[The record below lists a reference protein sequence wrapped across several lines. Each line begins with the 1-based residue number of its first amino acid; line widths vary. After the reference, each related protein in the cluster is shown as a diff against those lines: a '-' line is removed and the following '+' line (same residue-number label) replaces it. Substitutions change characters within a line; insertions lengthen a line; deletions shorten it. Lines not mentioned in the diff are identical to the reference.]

1 MLPLDRQ
8 KKMNLKAEQLSAH
21 LKSKGL
27 SSIYIISGDELLLVQ
42 EAADAIRAA
51 AKLNG
56 YIERKL
62 FHADSKFDWND
73 ILIEADSRSLF
84 SNKKFLE
91 IRIITGKPGDKGS
104 KALQAY
110 LKKVDPENLT
120 LIITPKLDRASTRS
134 KWFTALEAQGIFI
147 QIWPIG
153 AHQLPQWLNQRL
165 NQSDIKVS
173 GEALSIL
180 AENIE
185 GNLLAAIQ
193 EIEKLKLL
201 APKEEVT
208 GEAMSLMVTDSAR
221 FNVFSLVDRIMEGEA
236 QKACRIL
243 HGLRSDG
250 TEAAFVLWA
259 ITRHLRIIF
268 KGSEAVASS
277 ENIDSALLKLG
288 VWENKKTLV
297 KKTINRTSSVRL
309 QQMLKLSG
317 GIDRSLKGVGLGSSW
332 DELTTLTLLLCGV
345 QSLSSK
351 NLRLALQ

>member
-1 MLPLDRQ
+1 MLLSDRQ
-8 KKMNLKAEQLSAH
+8 KKMNIKAEQLSAH
-21 LKSKGL
+21 LKSKSL

-42 EAADAIRAA
+42 EAADAVRAA

-56 YIERKL
+56 HIERKL

-73 ILIEADSRSLF
+73 ILTEVDSRSLF

-91 IRIITGKPGDKGS
+91 IRIITGKPGDEGS

-110 LKKVDPENLT
+110 LKKVDPETFT
-120 LIITPKLDRASTRS
+120 LIVTPKLDKASTRS

-201 APKEEVT
+201 APKEEMT
-208 GEAMSLMVTDSAR
+208 GEAMSVMVTDSAK